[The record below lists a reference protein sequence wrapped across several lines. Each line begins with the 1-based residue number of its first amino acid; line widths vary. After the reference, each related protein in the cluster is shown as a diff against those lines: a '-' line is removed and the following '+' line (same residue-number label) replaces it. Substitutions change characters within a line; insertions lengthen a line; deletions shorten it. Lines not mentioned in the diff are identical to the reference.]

1 MPPLALSGASPKR
14 AHAGTAKRAAEHPI
28 HKHAQ
33 FALRTTSPS
42 RDKERTR
49 QQQPTVLPSAHL
61 LVLLSLSSTMAA
73 INKIAVNSP
82 SRQNPSE
89 LESAI
94 GGALFDLES
103 NTQDLKATLRP
114 LQFVS
119 AREVRSFL
127 FLASV
132 VM

>member
-1 MPPLALSGASPKR
+1 MPHLALSGTSPKR

-42 RDKERTR
+42 RDKERKTAAAHR
-49 QQQPTVLPSAHL
+49 PSL
-61 LVLLSLSSTMAA
+61 TSRPSSFSSLSSTMAA

-119 AREVRSFL
+119 AREVRFFFCECL
-127 FLASV
+127 W
-132 VM
+132 